1 MDLLLQGTNT
11 HTHTYFNFYYY
22 YCSIPFDDDVFEYM
36 MVTNGLGFMNDEEQD
51 SFILDSS
58 IVEKVWLKESE
69 PLDIWDW

>member
-1 MDLLLQGTNT
+1 
-11 HTHTYFNFYYY
+11 
-22 YCSIPFDDDVFEYM
+22 M

-51 SFILDSS
+51 SFIFDSS